1 VLDRFRLPFAENWT
15 HTQQVPDLKHAGKAA
30 SLSTA
35 QRLSPWA
42 SAAIVRETLGETMA
56 DAPKE
61 QQSQISI
68 QIDAQQATGVYSNLM
83 MISHRK
89 EEFIL
94 DFLFVQPQRAPD
106 GQAIANLRSRVITTP
121 EHMKRILKAIEEN
134 IGRYERSFGSILEA
148 TDMPKVMH

>member
-1 VLDRFRLPFAENWT
+1 
-15 HTQQVPDLKHAGKAA
+15 
-30 SLSTA
+30 
-35 QRLSPWA
+35 
-42 SAAIVRETLGETMA
+42 MA
-56 DAPKE
+56 DEPQE

-68 QIDAQQATGVYSNLM
+68 QMDTQNATGVYSNLM

-94 DFLFVQPQRAPD
+94 DFLFVQPQRTPQ
-106 GQAIANLRSRVITTP
+106 GQAVANLRSRVITTP

-134 IGRYERSFGSILEA
+134 VGRYEQAFGAIQAA